1 MNNFCFNQYRVE
13 TDGSKSLT
21 QCRISGGQPMM
32 NQAYPQPPVIYNDPR
47 LIDECQRLTN
57 ENARLHREAA
67 DKLQAET
74 AYQDVHS
81 FPSGGIVTI
90 GRRGQIVEITN
101 LTFNKV
107 RLFIPEPLCLTS
119 PFLVIDVRAP
129 QVQVWISRQ
138 DFENDRRL
146 KDTLVEV
153 THSKIRRVG
162 SVRKTMDLLRQ
173 ALAEMTETLSICF
186 YAGWKSIETGEVKF
200 FQFADLKTHQVNGS
214 LYLSN
219 ELPCPT
225 ESLEAENQAVDKM
238 MRLFGIIRDRRLRTL
253 LVLLW
258 HQLRCFRS

>member
-1 MNNFCFNQYRVE
+1 MNKMYYNQYRE
-13 TDGSKSLT
+13 EADGSKSWS
-21 QCRISGGQPMM
+21 QFGISGGQPMM

-101 LTFNKV
+101 LTFNKAYSV
-107 RLFIPEPLCLTS
+107 IPEPLCLTS

-129 QVQVWISRQ
+129 QVQVRISRQ

-146 KDTLVEV
+146 KDTLVEA

-162 SVRKTMDLLRQ
+162 SVRKTMARSYVVFAPEDSGVSTACGHQPALR
-173 ALAEMTETLSICF
+173 
-186 YAGWKSIETGEVKF
+186 
-200 FQFADLKTHQVNGS
+200 NG
-214 LYLSN
+214 
-219 ELPCPT
+219 
-225 ESLEAENQAVDKM
+225 
-238 MRLFGIIRDRRLRTL
+238 RG
-253 LVLLW
+253 
-258 HQLRCFRS
+258 